1 MDKCGSDPAALA
13 RLGLGLRRKNAQI
26 TIGGFLHPALGK
38 AHYIG
43 YLLPLV
49 EAVHINVSYAPPWER
64 HSGLYFN
71 SRVANQ
77 DSGKHAPIT
86 SAPFGGR

>member
-1 MDKCGSDPAALA
+1 MSLC
-13 RLGLGLRRKNAQI
+13 RKDAQI
-26 TIGGFLHPALGK
+26 TIGGFLRPALGK

-43 YLLPLV
+43 YLSLLV

-64 HSGLYFN
+64 HSVLYFN
-71 SRVANQ
+71 SRAGNQ

-86 SAPFGGR
+86 SPPFGSR